1 MDSTGDSFRDY
12 MHSKIEKQRREFGAI
27 SSNNKQSSFFRG
39 VVCLINGYTNPDR
52 DELTR
57 MIQSHGG
64 AVEMYET
71 SMVTHII
78 ASQLSVAK
86 KNAYSA
92 QTKPRPVVT
101 PQFIVACVK
110 EGKLLPFREFLL
122 PGLKDT
128 HTTTATSISFARR
141 VVDAT
146 GAPSDGL
153 LENSNKSE
161 SGSPRHPT
169 TTRFVKTV
177 STDPNFLEDYFKN
190 SRLSFIGSFKQRA
203 TSTRTASSATSI
215 KSSNDES
222 TIRYIFHIDM
232 DSFFASVVLRRY
244 PEYTNKPV
252 VISHCSNQKSSS
264 SKFSTSECATCNYE
278 ARRYGIEKGM
288 FLGEAKK
295 LCPDVIVLPY
305 DFDGY
310 EEVSTR
316 ASEIVHTYAEGYN
329 GTVEQVSCDEFYA
342 EMYFPTSE
350 NGPRPQD
357 LARFTAEKIRSE
369 ILAETNCTATVGAAN
384 NKFLAK
390 AATDKAK
397 PNKCLIVVD
406 VGEERALL
414 QQLNLKGIPGIGRKS
429 EALLRDNGL
438 ESVQDIWD
446 IGDRQKAER
455 KLASILGNKNG
466 LKLVEFCY
474 GEDSRTLEPANRKTI
489 GAECNYGVRFDGPYG
504 VEHMIRGLAKEVERR
519 MEAASVKGKH
529 ITLKIKKRKEGE
541 GEALKYLGHGRCYNL
556 SKSCDVTG
564 VAIRDCD
571 DIARLGVILLKELK
585 VDKND
590 IRGMGLVISKLVEA
604 DTSSSPVA
612 PSIFQTW
619 LRKPAASNDAA
630 SSDDEVIELLSDSE
644 PIHNGDESKD
654 SLNNNEIDED
664 VSRTPREQSF
674 FMDDIEIPPMSQID
688 RNEINAMPQPLR
700 DRILRKLAEHD
711 SHNTCGSP
719 EHSTSSIELI
729 SSPPAPTKKLRM
741 PPKPLRPEGNKRK
754 TSLSRGGKRQH
765 NQLSVRRMLVLASL
779 KSGKETMK
787 VDGEP
792 VSLTQ
797 LQALPLEVQLQV
809 ANQDDMS
816 IRSAY
821 SSCNNS
827 QPRITK
833 RKTGLSACASE
844 TPYLTPTKK
853 KLKTSDDLVD
863 IYQTV
868 VAPVALEPKNQ
879 LIDDVIFLRKW
890 LDSNLPNNSTDALP
904 AKIAT
909 LNEFLNLC
917 IEEKRLEHTIIFLR
931 MVKHRWSEESY
942 RSLLENVKRYLKSKH
957 CVNLDIK
964 WHGL

>member
-27 SSNNKQSSFFRG
+27 NSNNNKQSSFFRG

-92 QTKPRPVVT
+92 QTRPRPVVT

-110 EGKLLPFREFLL
+110 EGKLLPLRQFLL

-128 HTTTATSISFARR
+128 HSAATSFSFVRR
-141 VVDAT
+141 AVDAT
-146 GAPSDGL
+146 DAPSDGL
-153 LENSNKSE
+153 LGNSNKSE
-161 SGSPRHPT
+161 SGSPQHPT

-177 STDPNFLEDYFKN
+177 STDPNFLEEYFRN

-215 KSSNDES
+215 KSLNES

-252 VISHCSNQKSSS
+252 VISHCSNQKSPS

-316 ASEIVHTYAEGYN
+316 ASEIVHTYAESYN
-329 GTVEQVSCDEFYA
+329 GAVEQVSCDEFYA
-342 EMYFPTSE
+342 EMHFPTSE

-357 LARFTAEKIRSE
+357 LARFSAEKIRSE
-369 ILAETNCTATVGAAN
+369 IFAATNCTATVGAAN

-406 VGEERALL
+406 VGDERALL
-414 QQLNLKGIPGIGRKS
+414 QQLNLKGIPGVGRKS

-489 GAECNYGVRFDGPYG
+489 GAEVRYP
-504 VEHMIRGLAKEVERR
+504 
-519 MEAASVKGKH
+519 
-529 ITLKIKKRKEGE
+529 
-541 GEALKYLGHGRCYNL
+541 
-556 SKSCDVTG
+556 
-564 VAIRDCD
+564 
-571 DIARLGVILLKELK
+571 
-585 VDKND
+585 
-590 IRGMGLVISKLVEA
+590 
-604 DTSSSPVA
+604 
-612 PSIFQTW
+612 IF
-619 LRKPAASNDAA
+619 
-630 SSDDEVIELLSDSE
+630 
-644 PIHNGDESKD
+644 
-654 SLNNNEIDED
+654 
-664 VSRTPREQSF
+664 
-674 FMDDIEIPPMSQID
+674 
-688 RNEINAMPQPLR
+688 
-700 DRILRKLAEHD
+700 
-711 SHNTCGSP
+711 
-719 EHSTSSIELI
+719 
-729 SSPPAPTKKLRM
+729 
-741 PPKPLRPEGNKRK
+741 
-754 TSLSRGGKRQH
+754 
-765 NQLSVRRMLVLASL
+765 
-779 KSGKETMK
+779 
-787 VDGEP
+787 
-792 VSLTQ
+792 
-797 LQALPLEVQLQV
+797 
-809 ANQDDMS
+809 
-816 IRSAY
+816 
-821 SSCNNS
+821 SSCILNAYNMMFGNTTA
-827 QPRITK
+827 IF
-833 RKTGLSACASE
+833 
-844 TPYLTPTKK
+844 
-853 KLKTSDDLVD
+853 
-863 IYQTV
+863 TV
-868 VAPVALEPKNQ
+868 PP
-879 LIDDVIFLRKW
+879 
-890 LDSNLPNNSTDALP
+890 P
-904 AKIAT
+904 
-909 LNEFLNLC
+909 
-917 IEEKRLEHTIIFLR
+917 
-931 MVKHRWSEESY
+931 
-942 RSLLENVKRYLKSKH
+942 
-957 CVNLDIK
+957 
-964 WHGL
+964 